1 MKIHRFTR
9 QKNLEH
15 RNNRAEIRAVSRP
28 IPATFS
34 RLRARDSL
42 GDRSVLAIFSA
53 KASYA
58 SQKQSD
64 KIINATADHR
74 RIRFSII
81 AAF

>member
-42 GDRSVLAIFSA
+42 GDRSCSRYLAQKPVTLRRN
-53 KASYA
+53 KAI
-58 SQKQSD
+58 KLL
-64 KIINATADHR
+64 TR
-74 RIRFSII
+74 PPII
-81 AAF
+81 AACGFR